1 MNLSSPQVFQTFN
14 LWFMYNPFSLENKV
28 IIVTGASS
36 GIGAQCAIDCSKIG
50 AKVVLVARNEERLQ
64 QTLGQMEGEGHMI
77 LPLDL
82 SSSEGLKETIKD
94 VVSKM
99 GKINGLV
106 NCVGMSSVTPLKL
119 VTDERLDQFFR
130 TNVYS
135 AINLSKEVTRA
146 GNYDKEGGCSIILFA
161 SIMGLCGEKCKT
173 MYSATKG
180 ALIAASRSMA
190 CELAKNKVR
199 VNVVSPGAIET
210 PINAKL
216 PHMADPKL
224 RKELEDKH
232 LLGLGQC
239 SDISN
244 ACIYLLSDAARWVT
258 GQNLVIDGG
267 YTIL

>member
-1 MNLSSPQVFQTFN
+1 
-14 LWFMYNPFSLENKV
+14 MYNPFSLENKV

-36 GIGAQCAIDCSKIG
+36 GIGAQCAIDCSKMG
-50 AKVVLVARNEERLQ
+50 AKVVLVARNEERLK
-64 QTLGQMEGEGHMI
+64 QTLEQCENLSRHII

-82 SSSEGLKETIKD
+82 SSSVGLKEAIKD
-94 VVSKM
+94 VVGKV
-99 GKINGLV
+99 GKINGVV
-106 NCVGMSSVTPLKL
+106 NCAGMSSVTPLKL
-119 VTDERLDQFFR
+119 VTDELLDQFFR

-146 GNYDKEGGCSIILFA
+146 GNYDKENGCSIIFFA
-161 SIMGLCGEKCKT
+161 SIMGICGEKCKT

-180 ALIAASRSMA
+180 ALIAAARSMA

-216 PHMADPKL
+216 PHMADPEL

-232 LLGLGQC
+232 LLGLGEC

-244 ACIYLLSDAARWVT
+244 ACIYLLSDAAKWVT
-258 GQNLVIDGG
+258 GQNLIVDGG
-267 YTIL
+267 YSCK

>member
-1 MNLSSPQVFQTFN
+1 
-14 LWFMYNPFSLENKV
+14 MYNPFSLENKV

-36 GIGAQCAIDCSKIG
+36 GIGAQCAIDCSKMG
-50 AKVVLVARNEERLQ
+50 AKVVLVARNEERLK
-64 QTLGQMEGEGHMI
+64 QTLEQCEEPSRHMI

-82 SSSEGLKETIKD
+82 SSSDGLKEAIKD
-94 VVSKM
+94 VVAKV
-99 GKINGLV
+99 GKINGVV
-106 NCVGMSSVTPLKL
+106 NCAGMSSVTPLKL
-119 VTDERLDQFFR
+119 VTDELLDQFFR

-135 AINLSKEVTRA
+135 AINLSREVTRV

-161 SIMGLCGEKCKT
+161 SIMGLCGDKCKT

-180 ALIAASRSMA
+180 ALIAAARSMA

-216 PHMADPKL
+216 PHMADPEL

-232 LLGLGQC
+232 LLGLGEC

-244 ACIYLLSDAARWVT
+244 ACIYLLSDAAKWVT
-258 GQNLVIDGG
+258 GQNIIVDGG
-267 YTIL
+267 YTCK

>member
-1 MNLSSPQVFQTFN
+1 
-14 LWFMYNPFSLENKV
+14 MYNPFSLENKV

-36 GIGAQCAIDCSKIG
+36 GIGAQCAIDCSKMG
-50 AKVVLVARNEERLQ
+50 ARVVLVARNEERLK
-64 QTLGQMEGEGHMI
+64 QTLEQCEEPSRHMI
-77 LPLDL
+77 LPFDL
-82 SSSEGLKETIKD
+82 SSSDGLKETIKD
-94 VVSKM
+94 VVAKV
-99 GKINGLV
+99 GKINGVV
-106 NCVGMSSVTPLKL
+106 NCAGMSSVTPLKL
-119 VTDERLDQFFR
+119 VTDELLDLFFR

-135 AINLSKEVTRA
+135 AINLSKEVTRV
-146 GNYDKEGGCSIILFA
+146 GNYNKEHGCSIIFFA

-180 ALIAASRSMA
+180 ALIAAARSMA

-216 PHMADPKL
+216 PHMADPEL

-232 LLGLGQC
+232 LLGLGEC

-244 ACIYLLSDAARWVT
+244 ACIYLLSDAAKWVT
-258 GQNLVIDGG
+258 GQNFIVDGG
-267 YTIL
+267 YTCK

>member
-1 MNLSSPQVFQTFN
+1 
-14 LWFMYNPFSLENKV
+14 MYNPFSLENKV

-36 GIGAQCAIDCSKIG
+36 GIGAQCAIDCSKMG
-50 AKVVLVARNEERLQ
+50 ARVVLVARNEERLK
-64 QTLGQMEGEGHMI
+64 QTLEQCEEPSRHMI

-82 SSSEGLKETIKD
+82 SSSDGLKESIKD
-94 VVSKM
+94 VVAKV
-99 GKINGLV
+99 GKINGVV
-106 NCVGMSSVTPLKL
+106 NCAGMSSVTPLKL
-119 VTDERLDQFFR
+119 VTDELLDQFFR

-135 AINLSKEVTRA
+135 AINLSKEVTRIS
-146 GNYDKEGGCSIILFA
+146 NYDKEHGCSIIFFA

-180 ALIAASRSMA
+180 ALIAAARSMA

-216 PHMADPKL
+216 PHMADPEL

-232 LLGLGQC
+232 LLGLGEC
-239 SDISN
+239 SDIAN
-244 ACIYLLSDAARWVT
+244 ACIYLLSDAAKWVT
-258 GQNLVIDGG
+258 GQNIVVDGG
-267 YTIL
+267 YTCK

>member
-1 MNLSSPQVFQTFN
+1 
-14 LWFMYNPFSLENKV
+14 MYNPFSLENKV

-36 GIGAQCAIDCSKIG
+36 GIGAQCAIDCSRMG
-50 AKVVLVARNEERLQ
+50 AKVVLVARNEERLKL
-64 QTLGQMEGEGHMI
+64 TLEQCEEPSRHMI

-82 SSSEGLKETIKD
+82 SSSEGLKEAVKD
-94 VVSKM
+94 VVAKV
-99 GKINGLV
+99 GKINGVV
-106 NCVGMSSVTPLKL
+106 NCAGMSSVTPLKL
-119 VTDERLDQFFR
+119 VTDELLDQFFR

-135 AINLSKEVTRA
+135 AINLSKEVTRV

-180 ALIAASRSMA
+180 ALIAAARSMA

-210 PINAKL
+210 PINANL
-216 PHMADPKL
+216 PHMADPEL

-232 LLGLGQC
+232 LLGLGEC
-239 SDISN
+239 SDIAN
-244 ACIYLLSDAARWVT
+244 ACIYLLSDAAKWVT
-258 GQNLVIDGG
+258 GQNFIVDGG
-267 YTIL
+267 YTCK

>member
-1 MNLSSPQVFQTFN
+1 
-14 LWFMYNPFSLENKV
+14 MYNPFSLENKV

-36 GIGAQCAIDCSKIG
+36 GIGAQCAIDCSKMG
-50 AKVVLVARNEERLQ
+50 ARVVLVARNEERLK
-64 QTLGQMEGEGHMI
+64 QTLEQCEEPSRHMI

-82 SSSEGLKETIKD
+82 SSSDGLKDGIKD
-94 VVSKM
+94 VVAKV
-99 GKINGLV
+99 GKINGVV
-106 NCVGMSSVTPLKL
+106 NCAGMSSVTPLKL
-119 VTDERLDQFFR
+119 VTDELLDQFFR

-135 AINLSKEVTRA
+135 AINLSKEVTRV
-146 GNYDKEGGCSIILFA
+146 GNYDKERGCSIIFFA

-180 ALIAASRSMA
+180 ALIAAARSMA

-216 PHMADPKL
+216 PHMADPEL

-232 LLGLGQC
+232 LLGLGEC
-239 SDISN
+239 SDIAN
-244 ACIYLLSDAARWVT
+244 ACIYLLSDAAKWVT
-258 GQNLVIDGG
+258 GQNIIVDGG
-267 YTIL
+267 YTCK

>member
-1 MNLSSPQVFQTFN
+1 
-14 LWFMYNPFSLENKV
+14 MYNPFSLENKV

-36 GIGAQCAIDCSKIG
+36 GIGAQCAIDCSKMG
-50 AKVVLVARNEERLQ
+50 ARVVLVARNEERLK
-64 QTLGQMEGEGHMI
+64 QTLEQCEEPSRHMI

-82 SSSEGLKETIKD
+82 SSSDGLKEAIKD
-94 VVSKM
+94 VVAKV
-99 GKINGLV
+99 GKINGVV
-106 NCVGMSSVTPLKL
+106 NCAGMSSVTPLKL
-119 VTDERLDQFFR
+119 VTDELLDQFFR

-135 AINLSKEVTRA
+135 AINLSKEVTRV
-146 GNYDKEGGCSIILFA
+146 GNYDKEHGCSIIFFA

-180 ALIAASRSMA
+180 ALIAAARSMA

-216 PHMADPKL
+216 PHMADPEL

-232 LLGLGQC
+232 LLGLGEC

-244 ACIYLLSDAARWVT
+244 ACIYLLSDAAKWVT
-258 GQNLVIDGG
+258 GQNIIVDGG
-267 YTIL
+267 YTCK

>member
-1 MNLSSPQVFQTFN
+1 
-14 LWFMYNPFSLENKV
+14 MYNPFSLENKV

-36 GIGAQCAIDCSKIG
+36 GIGAQCAIDCSKMG
-50 AKVVLVARNEERLQ
+50 AKVVLVARNEERLK
-64 QTLGQMEGEGHMI
+64 QTLEQCEEPSRHMI

-82 SSSEGLKETIKD
+82 SSSEGLKEAVKD
-94 VVSKM
+94 VVAKV
-99 GKINGLV
+99 GKINGVV
-106 NCVGMSSVTPLKL
+106 NCAGMSSVTPLKL
-119 VTDERLDQFFR
+119 VTDELLDQFFR

-135 AINLSKEVTRA
+135 AINLSKEVTRV

-180 ALIAASRSMA
+180 ALIAAARSMA

-210 PINAKL
+210 PINANL
-216 PHMADPKL
+216 PHMADPEL

-232 LLGLGQC
+232 LLGLGEC
-239 SDISN
+239 SDIAN
-244 ACIYLLSDAARWVT
+244 ACIYLLSDAAKWVT
-258 GQNLVIDGG
+258 GQNFIVDGG
-267 YTIL
+267 YTCN

>member
-1 MNLSSPQVFQTFN
+1 
-14 LWFMYNPFSLENKV
+14 MYNPFSLENKV

-36 GIGAQCAIDCSKIG
+36 GIGAQCAIDCSKMG
-50 AKVVLVARNEERLQ
+50 ARVVLVARNEERLK
-64 QTLGQMEGEGHMI
+64 QTLEQCEEPSRHMI

-82 SSSEGLKETIKD
+82 SSSDGLKEAIKD
-94 VVSKM
+94 VVAKV
-99 GKINGLV
+99 GKINGVV
-106 NCVGMSSVTPLKL
+106 NCAGMSSVTPLKL
-119 VTDERLDQFFR
+119 VTDELLDQFFR

-135 AINLSKEVTRA
+135 AINLSKEVTRM
-146 GNYDKEGGCSIILFA
+146 GNYDKEHGCSIIFFA

-180 ALIAASRSMA
+180 ALIAAARSMA

-216 PHMADPKL
+216 PHMADPEL

-232 LLGLGQC
+232 LLGLGEC
-239 SDISN
+239 SDIAN
-244 ACIYLLSDAARWVT
+244 ACIYLLSDAAKWVT
-258 GQNLVIDGG
+258 GQNIIVDGG
-267 YTIL
+267 YTCK

>member
-1 MNLSSPQVFQTFN
+1 
-14 LWFMYNPFSLENKV
+14 MYNPFSLENKV

-36 GIGAQCAIDCSKIG
+36 GIGAQCAIDCSKMG
-50 AKVVLVARNEERLQ
+50 ARVVLVARNEERLK
-64 QTLGQMEGEGHMI
+64 QTLEQCEEPSRHMI

-82 SSSEGLKETIKD
+82 SSSEGLKEAVKD
-94 VVSKM
+94 VVAKV
-99 GKINGLV
+99 GKINGVV
-106 NCVGMSSVTPLKL
+106 NCAGMSSVTPLKL
-119 VTDERLDQFFR
+119 VTDELLDQFFR

-135 AINLSKEVTRA
+135 AINLSKEVTRV
-146 GNYDKEGGCSIILFA
+146 GNYDKEVGCSIILFA

-180 ALIAASRSMA
+180 ALIAAARSMA
-190 CELAKNKVR
+190 CELAKNKIR

-216 PHMADPKL
+216 PHMADPEL

-232 LLGLGQC
+232 LLGLGEC

-244 ACIYLLSDAARWVT
+244 ACIYLLSDAAKWVT
-258 GQNLVIDGG
+258 GQNFIVDGG
-267 YTIL
+267 YTCK